1 MNPVVQHR
9 NFCLACQKGG
19 VQWEVHEDYHRL
31 LDLAAEFEGQTPQD
45 KDLEVDYT
53 ELEEETESL
62 KTQMKEAAG
71 DLGSLALDVTNL
83 LTTDLDD
90 LPEAIRTIHSELAQL
105 ATELKDRSR

>member
-31 LDLAAEFEGQTPQD
+31 LDLAVEFEGQAPQD
-45 KDLEVDYT
+45 EALDPDYI
-53 ELEEETESL
+53 ELEEENESL
-62 KTQMKEAAG
+62 KTWMEDAAG
-71 DLGSLALDVTNL
+71 GLGLLALDVTNL

-90 LPEAIRTIHSELAQL
+90 LPEAIRNVYSELTRF
-105 ATELKDRSR
+105 ATELKDQSK